1 MAIADPM
8 PVLTEAEQSAC
19 HAVLAE
25 SGAQILV
32 GSVVDMAGVAR
43 AKSVPVRRAASFH
56 VAGMGAS
63 PTWNVFCIDNAIA
76 FTDRLSVVGDL
87 RLRVDLTGLRVLGD
101 GFAWGPA
108 EFFDQDGRPVAGC
121 ARGRLRGLQAR
132 AEAAGLGVLVGNEL
146 EFVLTD
152 AGGEALQSR
161 HWQAYGLGPVFDHEG
176 FLADLCSAMETLGLV
191 VEQLHAEYG
200 TGQYEVSLGPVGP
213 LEAADRVVLARL
225 VIGRVARRHG
235 LRASFSP
242 LPFEGGAGNG
252 AHQHLS
258 FTRDGAP
265 LLSGGPGSRGLTAQ
279 GEAALAGIVTGLPEL
294 LGVFAG
300 SVLSASR
307 LQPGRWSG
315 AFACW
320 GLENR
325 EAAVRLC
332 AATGGNPYGANIELK
347 CVDPSANPYLAIAAM
362 LGLALE
368 GMERSAVLPAEVRID
383 PAALQAGGAEQ
394 GADLVVRLADTQAA
408 ALDALSGSALA
419 RRILG
424 EEIVEALLAV
434 RRHEQHTYAQVELDE
449 LTERFRYAW
458 SF

>member
-8 PVLTEAEQSAC
+8 PVLTEAEQA
-19 HAVLAE
+19 AYQAILAK
-25 SGAQILV
+25 SDAQILV

-43 AKSVPVRRAASFH
+43 AKTVPVRRAAAFH

-63 PTWNVFCIDNAIA
+63 PTWNVFCIDNTIT
-76 FTDRLSVVGDL
+76 FTDRLGVVGDL
-87 RLRVDLTGLRVLGD
+87 RLRADLTGLRVLD
-101 GFAWGPA
+101 RFAWAPA
-108 EFFDQDGRPVAGC
+108 EFFDQDGMPAAGC

-152 AGGEALQSR
+152 TNGEALQSR
-161 HWQAYGLGPVFDHEG
+161 HWQAYGLGPVFAHEG
-176 FLADLCSAMETLGLV
+176 LLADLASAMEAVGLP

-200 TGQYEVSLGPVGP
+200 TGQYEISLAPASP

-225 VIGRVARRHG
+225 VIGQVTRRHG
-235 LRASFSP
+235 LRVSFSP

-258 FTRDGAP
+258 LTRDGAP
-265 LLSGGPGSRGLTAQ
+265 LLSGGSGPRGLTTQ

-300 SVLSASR
+300 SVLSAAR
-307 LQPGRWSG
+307 LQPGHWSG
-315 AFACW
+315 AFDCW

-332 AATGGNPYGANIELK
+332 AATGGNPHGASIELK

-368 GMERSAVLPAEVRID
+368 GMQRSATLPAEVRID
-383 PAALQAGGAEQ
+383 PAVLQTQGGELAAGQ
-394 GADLVVRLADTQAA
+394 IVRLADTQAA
-408 ALDALSGSALA
+408 AMDALSTSAA
-419 RRILG
+419 AVRVLG
-424 EEIVEALLAV
+424 EEIIEALLAV
-434 RRHEQHTYAQVELDE
+434 RRHEQHTYAQAKLDE
-449 LTERFRYAW
+449 LTERFRFAW
-458 SF
+458 SS